1 MFRILVQKCMNSNIH
16 KCIHAIVSFDVTHQN
31 ESKACINIVR
41 AISIARL
48 KTLLSVH
55 LRPINLVV
63 SEGTYQSCDWRNL
76 IFELAS
82 HLDAFSGYPFR
93 T

>member
-1 MFRILVQKCMNSNIH
+1 MLSKKFTN
-16 KCIHAIVSFDVTHQN
+16 N
-31 ESKACINIVR
+31 ELIFNMEQEEKACINIIR

-48 KTLLSVH
+48 HVFLRFH
-55 LRPINLVV
+55 LQPINLVV
-63 SEGTYQSCDWRNL
+63 SEGTYQSCDWRDL
-76 IFELAS
+76 IFRLAS